1 MNNQILEFEAIISNG
16 ESSPSLAKTMMM
28 FMVKDLMHKF
38 DYPYK
43 YSYLVEKRKG
53 SYFWSNVGSIC
64 QAWKD
69 WVSWISTETFIVI
82 NL

>member
-16 ESSPSLAKTMMM
+16 ESSPSLAKTVMM

-43 YSYLVEKRKG
+43 YGYLVEKRKG
-53 SYFWSNVGSIC
+53 S
-64 QAWKD
+64 
-69 WVSWISTETFIVI
+69 
-82 NL
+82 